1 MKFIL
6 SLHIEKEKMK
16 IRNRELLNKFVKS
29 HADSLKAMQ
38 KFVDIVE
45 DAEWSNLN
53 EIKVDFNSVD
63 YVSNQR
69 YVFDIKGNKYRIIVV
84 IIFIEGLF
92 SIRFVGTH
100 AEYSKIDAKY
110 I

>member
-1 MKFIL
+1 MSYIVWSDTGPHFRCAEFYHFL
-6 SLHIEKEKMK
+6 FNELAREK
-16 IRNRELLNKFVKS
+16 
-29 HADSLKAMQ
+29 
-38 KFVDIVE
+38 
-45 DAEWSNLN
+45 
-53 EIKVDFNSVD
+53 IKVDFNSVD